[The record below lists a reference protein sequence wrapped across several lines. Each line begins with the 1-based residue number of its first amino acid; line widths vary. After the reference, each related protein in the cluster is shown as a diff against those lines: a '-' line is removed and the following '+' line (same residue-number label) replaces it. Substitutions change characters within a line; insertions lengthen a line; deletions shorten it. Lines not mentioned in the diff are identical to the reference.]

1 MNLNSCYKCQW
12 QWQVFILIILFVWHP
27 ISLHGQGYFP
37 KLVDLAEL
45 KPISSSSTCGG
56 TSSKYCQSTTRLTS
70 LQTCV
75 EKTCEFQCCANCAST
90 KPVATD
96 LAQFYSGSTGVTQD
110 GAPRNGSSVNSYRFQ
125 GNSYIQPVR
134 IPGVNYENTGF
145 TISVWI
151 KQKAGNK
158 G

>member
-1 MNLNSCYKCQW
+1 MRRWNLQW
-12 QWQVFILIILFVWHP
+12 QFFTLILLWHP
-27 ISLHGQGYFP
+27 IYLHGQGYFP
-37 KLVDLAEL
+37 KLVDFAEL
-45 KPISSSSTCGG
+45 KPIRSTSTCGA

-75 EKTCEFQCCANCAST
+75 EKTCEFRCCANCSST

-110 GAPRNGSSVNSYRFQ
+110 GAARNGSSVNSYRFQ
-125 GNSYIQPVR
+125 GNSYIHPFIQPVR
-134 IPGVNYENTGF
+134 IPGVNYENSGF
-145 TISVWI
+145 TISVWL

>member
-1 MNLNSCYKCQW
+1 MNLNSCYKYQW
-12 QWQVFILIILFVWHP
+12 QWKFFTLIMLFIWHP
-27 ISLHGQGYFP
+27 ISLHGNNYFP

-45 KPISSSSTCGG
+45 KPISSSSTCGA
-56 TSSKYCQSTTRLTS
+56 TSSKYCQSSSKQSS

-75 EKTCEFQCCANCAST
+75 EKTCEFRCCANCAST

-96 LAQFYSGSTGVTQD
+96 LAQVSSNTGVTQD
-110 GAPRNGSSVNSYRFQ
+110 GDPRNGSSVNSYRFQ
-125 GNSYIQPVR
+125 GNSFIQPFR
-134 IPGVNYENTGF
+134 IPGVNYENPGF

>member
-1 MNLNSCYKCQW
+1 MSIWNLQW
-12 QWQVFILIILFVWHP
+12 QFFTLIMLWHSS
-27 ISLHGQGYFP
+27 SLHGQGYFP

-45 KPISSSSTCGG
+45 KPISSSSTCGA

-75 EKTCEFQCCANCAST
+75 EKTCEFRCCAKCAST

-110 GAPRNGSSVNSYRFQ
+110 SAPRNGSSVNSLSISRKFLYTTCKD
-125 GNSYIQPVR
+125 YK
-134 IPGVNYENTGF
+134 NTGF

>member
-1 MNLNSCYKCQW
+1 MSLNSCRKWQW
-12 QWQVFILIILFVWHP
+12 LWQVFTLIMLWHP
-27 ISLHGQGYFP
+27 ITLRGNNYFP
-37 KLVDLAEL
+37 KFVDLAEL
-45 KPISSSSTCGG
+45 KPISSSSTCGA
-56 TSSKYCQSTTRLTS
+56 TSSKYCQSSSKQSS

-75 EKTCEFQCCANCAST
+75 EKTCEFRCCANCAST

-96 LAQFYSGSTGVTQD
+96 LAQVSSNTSVTQD
-110 GAPRNGSSVNSYRFQ
+110 GDPRNGSSVNSYRFQ
-125 GNSYIQPVR
+125 GNSYIQPFR
-134 IPGVNYENTGF
+134 IPGVTYVNPGF

>member
-1 MNLNSCYKCQW
+1 ML
-12 QWQVFILIILFVWHP
+12 LHP
-27 ISLHGQGYFP
+27 ISLHAYGNNYFP
-37 KLVDLAEL
+37 RLLDLAEL
-45 KPISSSSTCGG
+45 KPISSSSTCGA
-56 TSSKYCQSTTRLTS
+56 TPSKYCQSTSRQTS

-75 EKTCEFQCCANCAST
+75 ENTCEFRCCANCGSI

-96 LAQFYSGSTGVTQD
+96 LAQISSNTAVTQD
-110 GAPRNGSSVNSYRFQ
+110 GDPRNGSSVNSYRFQ
-125 GNSYIQPVR
+125 GNSYIQPLR
-134 IPGVNYENTGF
+134 IPGVSYVNPGF